1 MAKWINIPVVGG
13 VSTAAQATSNKPEF
27 DGDNLVL
34 ADDIVTVSAAQAS
47 GADVLT
53 LTLKDGKKIEAIV
66 STSSSAAP
74 DANVPTST
82 NYLNKIKA
90 AANRAITANPGGVKS
105 TVSLP
110 QDQDNQAKYAIGKTV
125 YFRSFIYS

>member
-13 VSTAAQATSNKPEF
+13 VSAANVASSDKPEF

-66 STSSSAAP
+66 STSSEARP
-74 DANVPTST
+74 DANVPTSA

-110 QDQDNQAKYAIGKTV
+110 QDQDNQAKYSFGKTV